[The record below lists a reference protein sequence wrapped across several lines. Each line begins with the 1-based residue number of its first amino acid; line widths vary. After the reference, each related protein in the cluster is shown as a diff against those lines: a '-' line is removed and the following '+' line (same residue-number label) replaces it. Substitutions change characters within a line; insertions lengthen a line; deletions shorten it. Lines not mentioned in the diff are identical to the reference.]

1 MCFVSFALQACHNL
15 VTNQASAWLKN
26 DPVAGKQTEY
36 SGSRIADALC
46 RGNHLPGWLLEIR
59 SAFEK
64 SESGFSSSS
73 SCSSSSSIL
82 AGFFEDED
90 EDDDEDDSSP

>member
-1 MCFVSFALQACHNL
+1 MSQFGDKRGFGVAEEN
-15 VTNQASAWLKN
+15 VVKGN
-26 DPVAGKQTEY
+26 DPVAGMQTEY

-73 SCSSSSSIL
+73 SCSSSIL
-82 AGFFEDED
+82 AGFFENED